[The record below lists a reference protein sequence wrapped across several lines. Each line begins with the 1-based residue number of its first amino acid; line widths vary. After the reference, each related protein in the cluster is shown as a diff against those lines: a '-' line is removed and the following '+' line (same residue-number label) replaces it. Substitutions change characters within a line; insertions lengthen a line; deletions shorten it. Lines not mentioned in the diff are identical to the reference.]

1 MKLIIGGAY
10 QGKREYAVR
19 ELGVAEESIFTCTP
33 DALPDF
39 TAPCLDRFEE
49 FVRYCLDCG
58 LDARQILADRK
69 EEWKDA
75 VILFREVFSGVVP
88 VDEKTR
94 AWREEAGRTATAL
107 AAQAETVIRMFCGIP
122 QVLR

>member
-49 FVRYCLDCG
+49 FVRYCLDRG

-69 EEWKDA
+69 EQWRDA

-88 VDEKTR
+88 IDEKTR
-94 AWREEAGRTATAL
+94 AWREEAGRTAAAL

-122 QVLR
+122 QVLK